1 VKLPAVQVASGFGE
15 LCCEAANQFRDG
27 KAFMRS
33 AIHFVERSNA
43 AKKAAT
49 ADRTQMRAT
58 RVVVC
63 LCRFAGHVFLA
74 ALVPR
79 RAVAQ
84 WQHLVLGFLLC
95 WAFSNQPI
103 QAAGS
108 AKAGLLS
115 QGTVPVAA
123 SASAPDFAGIQE
135 ECRVRIKGLRDE
147 LLVAQANRQSVRPQ
161 LTKELELWGS
171 LEIITEE
178 WRLAYEDRSRHE
190 SGLED
195 EAAALQKTHQPP
207 TSFLEVDE
215 LRARRVAVAS
225 SLKAL
230 QLEVISEQRICDGI
244 SRDFDDSGRERR
256 KFAEALNHSS
266 VENRLARQQ
275 VLAVATL
282 ESRVLKANIDLHGER
297 IELLKTRVQDAQT
310 EIETLDALVSAPSSR
325 FKLSK
330 QELDERVGVLNK
342 FEEQVRSQLSVL
354 DAELREI
361 MMRRHN
367 GLGFSESNY
376 QIVREESQL
385 LRDLLSNTGL
395 FKDCWRRRYELSNF
409 EISASDIQQWL
420 EDGEQLSQQVAQI
433 DEKLKLRTRQRR
445 EALSLL
451 TRAAGTVSGV
461 TGDSLNLTGGQLD
474 AETIARI
481 EELENVLNFYGGI
494 QVLAT
499 TGGRLCDLFLEDL
512 RAEQGA
518 YSLADNA
525 ELLWGWVTAAWEFEI
540 TQSGGKPITVKKV
553 VIGLALL
560 LFGYLISRAIAS
572 LIAHKVLPRFGV
584 SHAAASVLRS
594 VMLYA
599 MLVALF
605 FVSLDVVNVP
615 LTFFAFFG
623 GAAAIGLGFGS
634 QNLLNNFISGLILLV
649 ERPIRVGDLVNVD
662 GIDANVEHIGAR
674 STRVRTGSNL
684 EILVPNSKFLE
695 NNVTNWTLSD
705 TRIRTSVSVGVAYG
719 SPVNEVIQ
727 RLKQVIREQ
736 DNVMLTPEPI
746 VLFQDFG
753 DSSLAF
759 EVHFWVQM
767 KRIMDGAKVR
777 SSVRAAIDED
787 FRKAGIVIAFPQRDV
802 HVDMSSPLE
811 VRLTGNKDDGLTSEN
826 AGDARIISGVHRLR
840 RVG

>member
-1 VKLPAVQVASGFGE
+1 MSSVSCAAKNATGQCSGAGRRLDRRDRFALNALLSKQFRRSDCIRAAVCLSFCLALAVQ
-15 LCCEAANQFRDG
+15 Q
-27 KAFMRS
+27 
-33 AIHFVERSNA
+33 I
-43 AKKAAT
+43 
-49 ADRTQMRAT
+49 
-58 RVVVC
+58 
-63 LCRFAGHVFLA
+63 
-74 ALVPR
+74 
-79 RAVAQ
+79 
-84 WQHLVLGFLLC
+84 
-95 WAFSNQPI
+95 
-103 QAAGS
+103 GS
-108 AKAGLLS
+108 ACALDNTLTGQLSAGGKMHTEG
-115 QGTVPVAA
+115 QEI
-123 SASAPDFAGIQE
+123 APDFAAIQE
-135 ECRVRIKGLRDE
+135 ECRVRIKGLSDE
-147 LLVAQANRQSVRPQ
+147 ILVARANRQVLRPQ
-161 LTKELELWGS
+161 LTEELELWGS
-171 LEIITEE
+171 LEIIVEE
-178 WRLAYEDRSRHE
+178 WRLAHEDRARHE
-190 SGLED
+190 AGLGAD
-195 EAAALQKTHQPP
+195 EGALKKSHQSPA
-207 TSFLEVDE
+207 SFLEVDE
-215 LRARRVAVAS
+215 LRARRVAVAR
-225 SLKAL
+225 SLTSL
-230 QLEVISEQRICDGI
+230 QLEVISEQRIANGI
-244 SRDFDDSGRERR
+244 SEDFDDAEQERR
-256 KFAEALNHSS
+256 KSAESLSNSL
-266 VENRLARQQ
+266 VEQRLALQQ
-275 VLAVATL
+275 GLVLQNL
-282 ESRVLKANIDLHGER
+282 ESRVLKASLDLHRER
-297 IELLKTRVQDAQT
+297 INLLQTHASEAMT
-310 EIETLDALVSAPSSR
+310 EIETLDAMVRAPSSK

-330 QELDERVGVLNK
+330 PEMEERIAVLGN
-342 FEEQVRSQLSVL
+342 FERQVRTQLSVL
-354 DAELREI
+354 DAQMREI
-361 MMRRHN
+361 MMRRHT
-367 GLGFSESNY
+367 GQAFSETNLE
-376 QIVREESQL
+376 IVREESQL
-385 LRDLLSNTGL
+385 LRDLLGNTSL
-395 FKDCWRRRYELSNF
+395 FKECWRRRYELSNF
-409 EISASDIQQWL
+409 EISASDIEQWL
-420 EDGEQLSQQVAQI
+420 EDAEQLRQQVAQI
-433 DEKLKLRTRQRR
+433 DEKLRLRTQQRR
-445 EALSLL
+445 ESLSLL
-451 TRAAGTVSGV
+451 TRAAGSVSGV
-461 TGDSLNLTGGQLD
+461 TGSSVNLNGAQLD

-481 EELENVLNFYGGI
+481 EELENVLDFYGGI

-512 RAEQGA
+512 RAEQGT

-525 ELLWGWVTAAWEFEI
+525 ELFWGWMVAAWEFEI
-540 TQSGGKPITVKKV
+540 TESEGKAITVKKV

-572 LIAHKVLPRFGV
+572 VMAYKVLPRFGV

-599 MLVALF
+599 MVVALF

-649 ERPIRVGDLVNVD
+649 ERPIRVGDLVNVE

-719 SPVNEVIQ
+719 SPVNEVIE

-802 HVDMSSPLE
+802 HIDMSSPLE
-811 VRLTGNKDDGLTSEN
+811 VRLKNDKDETLTSEKS
-826 AGDARIISGVHRLR
+826 GDSRIISGVHRLR

>member
-1 VKLPAVQVASGFGE
+1 
-15 LCCEAANQFRDG
+15 
-27 KAFMRS
+27 MRS
-33 AIHFVERSNA
+33 AIHFVGCRGS
-43 AKKAAT
+43 AT
-49 ADRTQMRAT
+49 HVVSETQVASAERTQPRAARMVACLRRT
-58 RVVVC
+58 ARDAC
-63 LCRFAGHVFLA
+63 LCTCVSWSVVAHWRLLLFCFVLSLA
-74 ALVPR
+74 LPP
-79 RAVAQ
+79 Q
-84 WQHLVLGFLLC
+84 
-95 WAFSNQPI
+95 SM
-103 QAAGS
+103 QAADS
-108 AKAGLLS
+108 VETGLLG
-115 QGTVPVAA
+115 QGTARVADQPA
-123 SASAPDFAGIQE
+123 APDFAGIQE

-244 SRDFDDSGRERR
+244 SRDFDDSERERR

-354 DAELREI
+354 DGKMREL

-376 QIVREESQL
+376 EIVREESQL
-385 LRDLLSNTGL
+385 LRDLLSNTSL
-395 FKDCWRRRYELSNF
+395 FKECWRRRYELSNF
-409 EISASDIQQWL
+409 EISASDIEQWV

-461 TGDSLNLTGGQLD
+461 TGDSLNLTTGQLD

-512 RAEQGA
+512 RAEQGS

-525 ELLWGWVTAAWEFEI
+525 ELLWGWVKAAWEFEI

-572 LIAHKVLPRFGV
+572 LIAYKVLPRFGV

-811 VRLTGNKDDGLTSEN
+811 VRLTGDKDDGLTSEN

>member
-1 VKLPAVQVASGFGE
+1 MKLPGVQEVPGFGE
-15 LCCEAANQFRDG
+15 LSCETASQSKDG

-33 AIHFVERSNA
+33 AIHFVQRRNA
-43 AKKAAT
+43 AEKVT
-49 ADRTQMRAT
+49 IPGRTQPQAT
-58 RVVVC
+58 GIGVGLRYLARHAC
-63 LCRFAGHVFLA
+63 FAA
-74 ALVPR
+74 RVPR
-79 RAVAQ
+79 RRVADG
-84 WQHLVLGFLLC
+84 WALLLGFLLC
-95 WAFSNQPI
+95 SAFPNASI

-108 AKAGLLS
+108 VQAGLLG
-115 QGTVPVAA
+115 QGTAPVAA
-123 SASAPDFAGIQE
+123 PASAPDFAGIQE

-147 LLVAQANRQSVRPQ
+147 LLVAQANRQNVRPQ

-171 LEIITEE
+171 LEIIAEE
-178 WRLAYEDRSRHE
+178 WRLAHEDRSRHE
-190 SGLED
+190 SDLEND
-195 EAAALQKTHQPP
+195 SSAVKQSHQAP
-207 TSFLEVDE
+207 TSFLAVDE

-230 QLEVISEQRICDGI
+230 QLEVISEQRIAEGI
-244 SRDFDDSGRERR
+244 SEDFDEAERERR
-256 KFAEALNHSS
+256 KSAEAVNHSS
-266 VENRLARQQ
+266 VEQRLAKQQ
-275 VLAVATL
+275 VLTVATL
-282 ESRVLKANIDLHGER
+282 ESRVLKANIDLHRER
-297 IELLKTRVQDAQT
+297 IALLQIRVEDAEA
-310 EIETLDALVSAPSSR
+310 EIATLDALVSAPSSR
-325 FKLSK
+325 FKLSR
-330 QELDERVGVLNK
+330 QELDERIGVLNK

-354 DAELREI
+354 DAKMREI
-361 MMRRHN
+361 MMRRHD
-367 GLGFSESNY
+367 GLGFSQSNY
-376 QIVREESQL
+376 EIVREESQL
-385 LRDLLSNTGL
+385 LRDLLSNTSL
-395 FKDCWRRRYELSNF
+395 FKECWRRRYQLSNF
-409 EISASDIQQWL
+409 EIAASDIEQWL
-420 EDGEQLSQQVAQI
+420 DDGEQLSQQVAQV
-433 DEKLKLRTRQRR
+433 DEKLKLRTHQRR

-461 TGDSLNLTGGQLD
+461 TGSSLNLTGGQLD
-474 AETIARI
+474 SKTIARI

-540 TQSGGKPITVKKV
+540 TESGGKAITVKKV

-572 LIAHKVLPRFGV
+572 LIAYRVLPRFGV

-719 SPVNEVIQ
+719 SPVNEVIE
-727 RLKQVIREQ
+727 RLKHVIREQ
-736 DNVMLTPEPI
+736 DNVLLTPEPI
-746 VLFQDFG
+746 VLFQDFA

-811 VRLTGNKDDGLTSEN
+811 VRLTGDKDDGLTSEN

>member
-1 VKLPAVQVASGFGE
+1 MSSL
-15 LCCEAANQFRDG
+15 
-27 KAFMRS
+27 
-33 AIHFVERSNA
+33 SNA
-43 AKKAAT
+43 ASVVSRQSFDFVGDQDRWEPRKLLTSLARYAAVLSRTT
-49 ADRTQMRAT
+49 AWK
-58 RVVVC
+58 C
-63 LCRFAGHVFLA
+63 LFLCL
-74 ALVPR
+74 ALVVQQIDTAN
-79 RAVAQ
+79 AVDTGLMTQVSAGGQ
-84 WQHLVLGFLLC
+84 T
-95 WAFSNQPI
+95 
-103 QAAGS
+103 QADPPQA
-108 AKAGLLS
+108 
-115 QGTVPVAA
+115 
-123 SASAPDFAGIQE
+123 APDFAGIQE
-135 ECRVRIKGLRDE
+135 ECRVKIKNLRDE
-147 LLVAQANRQSVRPQ
+147 MLVARANQRGVRPQ

-171 LEIITEE
+171 LEIIAEE

-190 SGLED
+190 SGLARNVD
-195 EAAALQKTHQPP
+195 SITDSRSSPS
-207 TSFLEVDE
+207 SFLEVDE
-215 LRARRVAVAS
+215 LRARRVAVTS
-225 SLKAL
+225 SLKSL
-230 QLEVISEQRICDGI
+230 QLEVVSEQRIANGL
-244 SRDFDDSGRERR
+244 SEDFDNAEQESR
-256 KFAEALNHSS
+256 KTAEALSNSS
-266 VENRLARQQ
+266 VEQHFALQQ
-275 VLAVATL
+275 QIIVQQL
-282 ESRVLKANIDLHGER
+282 ESRVLKANLDLHRER
-297 IELLKTRVQDAQT
+297 INLLQTHAKDAVS
-310 EIETLDALVSAPSSR
+310 EIQTLDALVSAPSSQ

-330 QELDERVGVLNK
+330 QELDERVKILDK
-342 FEEQVRSQLSVL
+342 FEQQVRMQLANL
-354 DAELREI
+354 DTQMRDI

-367 GLGFSESNY
+367 GTNFSESNY
-376 QIVREESQL
+376 EIVREESQL
-385 LRDLLSNTGL
+385 LRDLLSNTSL
-395 FKDCWRRRYELSNF
+395 FKECWRRRYELSNF
-409 EISASDIQQWL
+409 EVAASNIEQWL

-433 DEKLKLRTRQRR
+433 DEKLRLRTRQRR

-451 TRAAGTVSGV
+451 TRAAGTVSSV
-461 TGDSLNLTGGQLD
+461 TGRSVSLTGEQLD
-474 AETIARI
+474 PETQARI
-481 EELENVLNFYGGI
+481 EELENVLDFYGGI

-499 TGGRLCDLFLEDL
+499 SGSRLCDLFLEDL
-512 RAEQGA
+512 RAEQGT
-518 YSLADNA
+518 YSFADNA
-525 ELLWGWVTAAWEFEI
+525 ELLWGWVVAAWEFEI
-540 TQSGGKPITVKKV
+540 TESEGKAITVKKV

-560 LFGYLISRAIAS
+560 LFGYLLSRALAS
-572 LIAHKVLPRFGV
+572 LVAYKVLPRFGV

-599 MLVALF
+599 MIVGLF
-605 FVSLDVVNVP
+605 FVSLDIVNVP

-719 SPVNEVIQ
+719 SPVAEVIE

-736 DNVMLTPEPI
+736 DNVLLTPEPI

-802 HVDMSSPLE
+802 HIDMSSPLE
-811 VRLTGNKDDGLTSEN
+811 VRLKNDKDETLTTEQV
-826 AGDARIISGVHRLR
+826 GDSRIVSGVHRLR

>member
-1 VKLPAVQVASGFGE
+1 MKPAME
-15 LCCEAANQFRDG
+15 TAAMVD
-27 KAFMRS
+27 
-33 AIHFVERSNA
+33 V
-43 AKKAAT
+43 T
-49 ADRTQMRAT
+49 APAYALSKTPGNSCTNRRHRIQTDQAT
-58 RVVVC
+58 RVSTPVDLHPSVAGFSGVC
-63 LCRFAGHVFLA
+63 RWFVLFIG
-74 ALVPR
+74 LVCFVTKP
-79 RAVAQ
+79 
-84 WQHLVLGFLLC
+84 
-95 WAFSNQPI
+95 
-103 QAAGS
+103 GS
-108 AKAGLLS
+108 AQTDVTNLAGAVGS
-115 QGTVPVAA
+115 DVVQGPKPMEVV
-123 SASAPDFAGIQE
+123 DFAGIQK
-135 ECRVRIKGLRDE
+135 ECRDSIRSLRDE
-147 LLVAQANRQSVRPQ
+147 ILVARANQRAVRPQ
-161 LTKELELWGS
+161 LMKELELWGG
-171 LEIITEE
+171 LEIIAEE
-178 WRLAYEDRSRHE
+178 WRLAHEDRVRHTTGK
-190 SGLED
+190 SAVGQ
-195 EAAALQKTHQPP
+195 AKHQSPE
-207 TSFLEVDE
+207 SFLEVDE
-215 LRARRVAVAS
+215 LRAHRVAVVS

-230 QLEVISEQRICDGI
+230 KLEVISEQRLVTSLGEDLEKAE
-244 SRDFDDSGRERR
+244 RERR
-256 KFAEALNHSS
+256 KNTELLNRSS
-266 VENRLARQQ
+266 ADQRTVRQQ
-275 VLAVATL
+275 LVSLQAL
-282 ESRVLKANIDLHGER
+282 QERVIKANLNLHRER
-297 IELLKTRVQDAQT
+297 IELLQLRIEDAVA
-310 EIETLDALVSAPSSR
+310 EISQLDALVSDPASR
-325 FKLSK
+325 FKLTK
-330 QELDERVGVLNK
+330 EELEERLSVLLK
-342 FEEQVRSQLSVL
+342 FEEQVRTQLSLL
-354 DAELREI
+354 DAQLHDL
-361 MMRRHN
+361 MMQRDSGR
-367 GLGFSESNY
+367 GFSESNY
-376 QIVREESQL
+376 EIVREESQL
-385 LRDLLSNTGL
+385 LRDLVSHTGL
-395 FKDCWRRRYELSNF
+395 FKECWRRRYQLSNF
-409 EISASDIQQWL
+409 EVSASEIETWL
-420 EDGEQLSQQVAQI
+420 EDAEQLSQQVAQV

-451 TRAAGTVSGV
+451 SRSAGAVSGV
-461 TGDSLNLTGGQLD
+461 NGDALILNNGQID
-474 AETIARI
+474 AETRAKIKD
-481 EELENVLNFYGGI
+481 LESVLSFYGGI

-512 RAEQGA
+512 RAEQAGF
-518 YSLADNA
+518 SLADNV
-525 ELLWGWVTAAWEFEI
+525 ELVWGWVQAAWEFEI
-540 TQSGGKPITVKKV
+540 TESDGKAITVKKV
-553 VIGLALL
+553 VIGLSLL
-560 LFGYLISRAIAS
+560 LFGYLVSRALAS
-572 LIAHKVLPRFGV
+572 LVAFKVLPRFGV

-594 VMLYA
+594 VMLYC

-736 DNVMLTPEPI
+736 DNVLQSPEPI

-811 VRLTGNKDDGLTSEN
+811 VRLTGDQGRQLEGLKSESTGN
-826 AGDARIISGVHRLR
+826 SRIVSGVHRLR
-840 RVG
+840 RAG

>member
-1 VKLPAVQVASGFGE
+1 
-15 LCCEAANQFRDG
+15 
-27 KAFMRS
+27 
-33 AIHFVERSNA
+33 
-43 AKKAAT
+43 
-49 ADRTQMRAT
+49 MRAT

-63 LCRFAGHVFLA
+63 LCRLARHVFLA

-161 LTKELELWGS
+161 LPKELELWGS

-244 SRDFDDSGRERR
+244 IRDFDDSGRERR

-297 IELLKTRVQDAQT
+297 IELLKTRVHDAQT

-330 QELDERVGVLNK
+330 QELDERVGVLDK

-736 DNVMLTPEPI
+736 DKVMLTPEPI

>member
-1 VKLPAVQVASGFGE
+1 MSSADNAVRGVSRQLFDLVCHQNG
-15 LCCEAANQFRDG
+15 R
-27 KAFMRS
+27 
-33 AIHFVERSNA
+33 ERP
-43 AKKAAT
+43 T
-49 ADRTQMRAT
+49 W
-58 RVVVC
+58 V
-63 LCRFAGHVFLA
+63 VFLTRHVA
-74 ALVPR
+74 ALNWMR
-79 RAVAQ
+79 ISS
-84 WQHLVLGFLLC
+84 WLFLCLLLVVQ
-95 WAFSNQPI
+95 QPD
-103 QAAGS
+103 
-108 AKAGLLS
+108 
-115 QGTVPVAA
+115 PA
-123 SASAPDFAGIQE
+123 SAVDTALMPQVSSGGQAGTEAQQSAPDFSGIQA
-135 ECRVRIKGLRDE
+135 ECRVKIKSLQDE
-147 LLVAQANRQSVRPQ
+147 MLVSRANQKAVRPQ

-171 LEIITEE
+171 LEIIVEE

-190 SGLED
+190 SGLATNSESVK
-195 EAAALQKTHQPP
+195 LSRSSP

-215 LRARRVAVAS
+215 LRARRVAVTS
-225 SLKAL
+225 SLNSL
-230 QLEVISEQRICDGI
+230 QLEVVSEQRIANGL
-244 SRDFDDSGRERR
+244 SEEFENAEQEQR
-256 KFAEALNHSS
+256 KATEALGNSS
-266 VENRLARQQ
+266 VEQHFALQQ
-275 VLAVATL
+275 QIILQQL
-282 ESRVLKANIDLHGER
+282 ESRVLKANLDLHRER
-297 IELLKTRVQDAQT
+297 INLLQTHEKDAVS
-310 EIETLDALVSAPSSR
+310 EIERLDALVNAPSSQFR
-325 FKLSK
+325 FSK
-330 QELDERVGVLNK
+330 RELDERVTILDK
-342 FEEQVRSQLSVL
+342 FEQQVRMQLSTL
-354 DAELREI
+354 DTQMREI

-367 GLGFSESNY
+367 GTAFSESNY
-376 QIVREESQL
+376 EIVREESQL
-385 LRDLLSNTGL
+385 LRDLLSNTSL
-395 FKDCWRRRYELSNF
+395 FKECWRRRYELSNF
-409 EISASDIQQWL
+409 DVAASDIEQWL
-420 EDGEQLSQQVAQI
+420 EDGEQLSLQVAQI
-433 DEKLKLRTRQRR
+433 DEKLRLRTRQRR

-451 TRAAGTVSGV
+451 TRAAGTVSSV
-461 TGDSLNLTGGQLD
+461 TGNSLSLTGEQLD
-474 AETIARI
+474 ADTLARI

-499 TGGRLCDLFLEDL
+499 SGGRLCHLFLEDL
-512 RAEQGA
+512 RAEQDA
-518 YSLADNA
+518 YSFADNA
-525 ELLWGWVTAAWEFEI
+525 ELFWGWVIAAWEFEI
-540 TQSGGKPITVKKV
+540 TESDGKAITVKKV

-560 LFGYLISRAIAS
+560 LFGYLLSRALAS
-572 LIAHKVLPRFGV
+572 VVAYKVLPRFGV

-599 MLVALF
+599 MIVGLF
-605 FVSLDVVNVP
+605 FVSLDIVNVP

-719 SPVNEVIQ
+719 SPVAEVIE

-736 DNVMLTPEPI
+736 DNVLLNPEPI

-802 HVDMSSPLE
+802 HIDMSSPLE
-811 VRLTGNKDDGLTSEN
+811 VRLKNDKDETLTSEKV
-826 AGDARIISGVHRLR
+826 GDSRIVSGVHRLR